1 MRKIQV
7 AILLFLVVFAGAWL
21 MVGAF
26 LVPSA
31 DVQKAEEGE
40 RLEHVILPEPEIKG
54 DVSVEEAIFKRRSTR
69 RYKQEP
75 LTLHEVSQILWAAVG
90 KTVDGVTGPT
100 RAYPS
105 AGASHPLEA
114 YLVVGDVEGLAS
126 GVYRYNWQDHSLSLV
141 IGEDVRPELTDA
153 ALRQTMIRDAP
164 ASIVFTAIFTRTTL
178 RYGPRGEVRYVPM
191 DAGAAFQNVHLQAQ
205 ALGLGTVIIGAFS
218 DEGVKDVLNLEN
230 EVPLGI
236 MPVGRI

>member
-7 AILLFLVVFAGAWL
+7 AILAFLVVFAVGWL
-21 MVGAF
+21 MVGVF
-26 LVPSA
+26 LFPSA
-31 DVQKAEEGE
+31 NVQRAEEGE
-40 RLEHVILPEPEIKG
+40 GMEHVILPEPRIKG

-69 RYKQEP
+69 RYKQGH
-75 LTLHEVSQILWAAVG
+75 LTLYEVSQLLWASVG

-114 YLVVGDVEGLAS
+114 YLVVGDVEGLSS

-141 IGEDVRPELTDA
+141 IEGDVREDLTAA
-153 ALRQTMIRDAP
+153 ALRQTMIREAP
-164 ASIVFTAIFTRTTL
+164 ASIVFTAIFPRTTS

-218 DEGVKDVLNLEN
+218 DEGVKEVLNLNDEI
-230 EVPLGI
+230 PLGI